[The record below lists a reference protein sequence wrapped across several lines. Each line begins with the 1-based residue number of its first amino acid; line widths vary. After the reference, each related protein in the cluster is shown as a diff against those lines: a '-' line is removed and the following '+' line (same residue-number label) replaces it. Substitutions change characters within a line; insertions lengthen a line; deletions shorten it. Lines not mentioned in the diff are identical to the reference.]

1 MRDMRAVPTRI
12 SDALHGGA
20 SLDNTAGRRGPRPG
34 KSPGTLECRN
44 ANWKARPMLCVA
56 SLQRLG
62 RYAGQ
67 RIHGPNSSSTDNVT
81 PAGMVGSAHGKVGAR
96 AL

>member
-1 MRDMRAVPTRI
+1 MRDICAVPTWV

-34 KSPGTLECRN
+34 KSPEPLERRN
-44 ANWKARPMLCVA
+44 ANWKARPKLCAA

-67 RIHGPNSSSTDNVT
+67 RIHGPNSS
-81 PAGMVGSAHGKVGAR
+81 
-96 AL
+96 